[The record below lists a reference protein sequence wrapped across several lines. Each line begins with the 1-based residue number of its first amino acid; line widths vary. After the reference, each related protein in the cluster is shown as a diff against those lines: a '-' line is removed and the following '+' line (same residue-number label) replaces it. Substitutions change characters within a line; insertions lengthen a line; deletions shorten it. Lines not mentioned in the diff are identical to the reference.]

1 MSRLPRLPDFAVV
14 PDQPGQSGIVYFKN
28 NTGLAMQF
36 AAAGAIIYPKL
47 REEGTSHVIP
57 REWLASEQY
66 GIG

>member
-1 MSRLPRLPDFAVV
+1 
-14 PDQPGQSGIVYFKN
+14 
-28 NTGLAMQF
+28 MQF

-47 REEGTSHVIP
+47 LAEGTNRLIP